1 MELTASGA
9 DRERL
14 ERLTALAGEL
24 SLPAVAAGDVHMHQ
38 RRRRALQDL
47 LTAVRLKTTVA
58 HAGRALHPN
67 GERALRPLDRIESL
81 YPRPL
86 VDATRDIAGRC
97 RFSLDELRYEYPRG
111 DRARGHDAGGAPA
124 APGRGGRGAALARGA
139 RRRRC
144 GSSSSTSSR

>member
-1 MELTASGA
+1 
-9 DRERL
+9 
-14 ERLTALAGEL
+14 
-24 SLPAVAAGDVHMHQ
+24 MHQ

-67 GERALRPLDRIESL
+67 GERVLRPLDRIESL

-97 RFSLDELRYEYPRG
+97 RFSLDELSLRVPGG
-111 DRARGHDAGGAPA
+111 DRAGGHDAGGAPA
-124 APGRGGRGAALARGA
+124 PPGRGGRGAALARGNAGGGA
-139 RRRRC
+139 R
-144 GSSSSTSSR
+144 SSSSASSR